1 MLGWKSLLAAV
12 AATGLLATS
21 ALFADQAALLKSEP
35 TSPPSDEVL
44 ITSPYVGEDGRL
56 VYPEGAAIPKH
67 ATDIERE
74 YMAEYIRHVQ
84 GRGCEL
90 DREDGVRSSNCCAS
104 KPGTGCDDPDCQTLI
119 CNVDPYC
126 CNVQWDALCAQ
137 QANTFC
143 EACGATGLPS
153 TPPPFGPLTTP
164 AEYEPTS
171 AIMFTWNGPSQWTNI
186 LATMG
191 AQITTTGD
199 ADLIV
204 YANSVAVQNSA
215 ITALTNAGANMS
227 RVSFQIK
234 STNAIWI
241 RDYGPR
247 FVYQGGVRVIL
258 DHTYN
263 VPRPLDNEVPEH
275 FASVTGI
282 PYYQIPLYH
291 GGGNYHIGPNPEGY
305 ATRLIVNENPVFSES
320 EIIDLFRDY
329 WGTETVM
336 FNPLPQNVDG
346 TQHIDMWMIPVS
358 DDTIIISEWPFQST
372 STQAQIC
379 NAAAAFFAGEGFNVF
394 RVPARTLN
402 QPGFGNVHYTYTNS
416 VIVNDL
422 IIIPTYTATGV
433 SQWNSD
439 ALSIWQQAAPGK
451 TIVQVPA
458 DDIVWAAGVFH
469 CIVKHVPA
477 NSGGENP
484 VVFLLNQLAGETLDP
499 NTTLELQWISD
510 DDVAVVS
517 IDLELSTDAGDT
529 FTPIALTIA
538 DSGSYNWNV
547 PDVGTTEA
555 VIRITAYDTPGNT
568 GSFTSDLFAIDGVVT
583 PPPCPGD
590 IDGNGLVNLDDF
602 ALLALNFGAGP
613 GATLAQGD
621 LNDDGFVNLDD
632 FAILALNFGNDCN

>member
-1 MLGWKSLLAAV
+1 MLGWKPLLAAV

-21 ALFADQAALLKSEP
+21 ALFADPASLEKAGPSAQ
-35 TSPPSDEVL
+35 PSDQVIL
-44 ITSPYVGEDGRL
+44 TAPHVGEDGRL

-67 ATDIERE
+67 ITDIERE
-74 YMAEYIRHVQ
+74 YMAEYIHHVQ
-84 GRGCEL
+84 GRGCEV

-143 EACGATGLPS
+143 DACGATGLPS
-153 TPPPFGPLTTP
+153 TPPPVGPLTTP
-164 AEYEPTS
+164 AEFEPTA
-171 AIMFTWNGPSQWTNI
+171 AIMFTWNGPVQWTNI

-204 YANSVAVQNSA
+204 YVNSTAVQNSA
-215 ITALTNAGANMS
+215 TTALTNAGANMS
-227 RVSFQIK
+227 RVSFQVK

-247 FVYQGGVRVIL
+247 FVYQGGVRVVL

-275 FASVTGI
+275 FANATGI
-282 PYYQIPLYH
+282 PYYQIPLFH
-291 GGGNYHIGPNPEGY
+291 GGGNYHIGPDPEGY
-305 ATRLIVNENPVFSES
+305 VTRLIVNENPVFSES

-329 WGTETVM
+329 WGTESIM
-336 FNPLPQNVDG
+336 FNPLPQNVDA

-379 NAAAAFFAGEGFNVF
+379 DAAAAYFAGEGFNVF
-394 RVPARTLN
+394 RVPARTLS
-402 QPGFGNVHYTYTNS
+402 NVHYTYTNA

-422 IIIPTYTATGV
+422 VLVPTYTATGV
-433 SQWNSD
+433 AQWNND
-439 ALSIWQQAAPGK
+439 AISTWQQAAPGK
-451 TIVQVPA
+451 TIVAIPSQN
-458 DDIVWAAGVFH
+458 IISAAGALH

-477 NSGGENP
+477 NSGGGNP

-517 IDLELSTDAGDT
+517 IDLELSIDGGNT
-529 FTPIALTIA
+529 FDPIALTIA
-538 DSGSYNWNV
+538 DSGTYNWNV
-547 PDVGTTEA
+547 PDIGTTEA
-555 VIRITAYDTPGNT
+555 AIRITAYDTPGNT
-568 GSFTSDLFAIDGVVT
+568 GSFTSDLFTIDGLVP

-590 IDGNGLVNLDDF
+590 INGDLVVDLDDF
-602 ALLALNFGAGP
+602 IILAGNFGSGP
-613 GATLAQGD
+613 GMTPQDGD
-621 LNDDGFVNLDD
+621 LNGDGFVDLDD
-632 FAILALNFGNDCN
+632 FIILAGNFGSNCN